1 MEGLMV
7 LGQRLRQLRKGR
19 HWTQQDLERESGVAQ
34 GNITNIETGRT
45 PNPTAQTV
53 QRLADALE
61 VPVDTLLN
69 DTEPPI
75 DISMPP
81 VDLLRAAHFSDQLI
95 ARLIESWARQSEG
108 ARLEVIARAKRLKKL
123 HEENDGVLN
132 SLLVIF

>member
-34 GNITNIETGRT
+34 GIITNIETGRT

-81 VDLLRAAHFSDQLI
+81 VDLLRAAHFSDQLKNFTRKMM
-95 ARLIESWARQSEG
+95 ACLTVCW
-108 ARLEVIARAKRLKKL
+108 
-123 HEENDGVLN
+123 
-132 SLLVIF
+132 

>member
-34 GNITNIETGRT
+34 GIITNIETGRT